1 MSWLPWSK
9 PPPPPPPESSMDF
22 GKILMIYL
30 LFVFFVNAI
39 KKHGS
44 TNIMNVYRSKKK
56 SKDDDA
62 LNNVIGLNG
71 VKEEIKYYMDFINN
85 KKKIL

>member
-9 PPPPPPPESSMDF
+9 PPPPPESSMDF

-30 LFVFFVNAI
+30 LFVFFANAI

-85 KKKIL
+85 KKIL